1 VGSTINVML
10 GGRYDELHGRP
21 LELAVYVKAL
31 HDGRLTMLAMA
42 KGSPLNLGKM
52 ARLVVAGVD
61 IIVASNRS
69 QTFDIGPFAALD
81 IDVNDYRIIALK
93 SSNHFRAGFKD
104 VATHIVTA
112 DTPGLTTHQIQ
123 VFPRRNKAYPLWPL
137 DEEAQYPI

>member
-1 VGSTINVML
+1 MMAGSRCGQWL
-10 GGRYDELHGRP
+10 K
-21 LELAVYVKAL
+21 AV
-31 HDGRLTMLAMA
+31 
-42 KGSPLNLGKM
+42 PLNLGKM

-69 QTFDIGPFAALD
+69 QTFDIGPFAALG

-93 SSNHFRAGFKD
+93 SSNHFRAGFRD

-123 VFPRRNKAYPLWPL
+123 VFH
-137 DEEAQYPI
+137 DETKPIPYGRWMKKSSIRYEQ